1 MFRRII
7 APMACALLFTLGCQ
21 AQVEKSKP
29 PTASATPAAS
39 GEGATPVARIG
50 DVTITLDELD
60 QWIKD
65 DLFDRQTSGRNPAK
79 LFDVRR
85 PALDQMVA
93 QRVLDMEAERRKLA
107 VDEVIAAEIAALGEV
122 SDDEVAQFYADQID
136 QMGGQ
141 TLEQIGPRIRE
152 YLGQIRTQSVAEG
165 LVKNANVTILLERPK
180 VQVAADGPAK
190 GPADAAVT
198 IIEFSDFQCPLCS
211 RALPVLDELMKRYP
225 NDLRIVY
232 RHMPL
237 DRIHPRSRAAAEAS
251 LCAEEQNGF
260 WAFHDLLFANP
271 KTLEDE
277 DLKRFAAEAKLDVA
291 AWEECVSGGKFKS
304 KVEADVEAARGIGV
318 TGTPA
323 FVINGV
329 LLSGAR
335 PVEDFVPVIEA
346 ALKEQKGG
354 ESS

>member
-1 MFRRII
+1 MFRRIF

-21 AQVEKSKP
+21 AQVEGSKAP
-29 PTASATPAAS
+29 AASDPPAAS
-39 GEGATPVARIG
+39 GEGSTPVARIG

-60 QWIKD
+60 EWIKN
-65 DLFDRQTSGRNPAK
+65 DLFDRQTAGRNPAK

-85 PALDQMVA
+85 PALDQLIA
-93 QRVLDMEAERRKLA
+93 QRVLDREAERRNLA
-107 VDEVIAAEIAALGEV
+107 VDEVIAAEVAALGEV
-122 SDDEVAQFYADQID
+122 SDEEVAQFYADQVD

-152 YLGQIRTQSVAEG
+152 YLGQVRTQSVAER
-165 LVKNANVTILLERPK
+165 LVENAGVTILLERPK
-180 VQVAADGPAK
+180 VQVAADGPSK

-198 IIEFSDFQCPLCS
+198 IIEFSDFQCPFCS
-211 RALPVLDELMKRYP
+211 RAVPILDDLMKRYP
-225 NDLRIVY
+225 NDVRIVY

-237 DRIHPRSRAAAEAS
+237 DQIHPRSRAAAEAS
-251 LCAEEQNGF
+251 MCAEEQNGF
-260 WAFHDLLFANP
+260 WAFHDLLFANA

-277 DLKRFAAEAKLDVA
+277 DLKRFAAEANLDVP
-291 AWEECVSGGKFKS
+291 AWEECVSSGKFKS
-304 KVEADVEAARGIGV
+304 KVDADVEAARGIGV

-335 PVEDFVPVIEA
+335 PVEEFVPVIEA
-346 ALKEQKGG
+346 ALKQEKEG